1 MAADLVLDN
10 GLTFEGKAGT
20 TLDSLILETIDFDNI
35 MPDFKQYVSML
46 HYTET
51 QTLNP
56 SQTFAQKSAPT
67 GMADVTETGI
77 KKQMDFKF
85 KPKKGIYQN
94 EVGGVF
100 TISYLMTQWIRKVAK
115 LQDAPGEVQAHLIDV
130 SEQTRDLIL
139 SYDIR
144 KAEDLTKVLTKGFA
158 VTAANGPGSATPKGN
173 PLFYASQPYGV
184 SGTAI
189 SGTFSNTVT
198 GAVYTNVATG
208 TAQLQAA
215 LDLIKATKDDN
226 GKFIREPKSY
236 ELLVSRTRLNF
247 WMQVLNEGSDGIN
260 SYSGQGT
267 NANQANQFQFKGN
280 TVRVIQLDMLGQ
292 PDYNG
297 VTIGT
302 ADQAFLMNPEYIM
315 QAKALR
321 TYNVY
326 APKVKT
332 YDNDETDEMSTS
344 FRGIF
349 GMDHY
354 GAEIGLV
361 GIVGA

>member
-1 MAADLVLDN
+1 MSTSDIVLNN

-20 TLDSLILETIDFDNI
+20 TLDSLILETVDFDNI
-35 MPDFKQYVSML
+35 MPDFKKYSAL
-46 HYTET
+46 LGYTET
-51 QTLNP
+51 PLLNP
-56 SQTFAQKSAPT
+56 SQTFAAKSAPV
-67 GMADVTETGI
+67 GMSNVSETGL

-85 KPKKGIYQN
+85 KPKKGVYQQ

-115 LQDAPGEVQAHLIDV
+115 LQDAPAEVQAHLIDV
-130 SEQTRDLIL
+130 AEQTRDLIM

-144 KAEDLTKVLTKGFA
+144 KAEDLVKVLTAGFS
-158 VTAANGPGSATPKGN
+158 VTASNGPGSATPKGN

-184 SGTAI
+184 TGTAI

-226 GKFIREPKSY
+226 GKFIREPNMYK
-236 ELLVSRTRLNF
+236 LFVSRTRLVF
-247 WMQVLNEGSDGIN
+247 WKQVLNNGSQF
-260 SYSGQGT
+260 SGQGT
-267 NANQANQFQFKGN
+267 NAMQENQFLFDGN
-280 TVRVIQLDMLGQ
+280 KIEIVQLDLLGQ

-297 VTIGT
+297 TVIGS
-302 ADQAFLMNPEYIM
+302 ADNAFLMNPEYI
-315 QAKALR
+315 QQTKALR
-321 TYNVY
+321 AYNVY

-354 GAEIGLV
+354 GAELGIV